1 MGGPK
6 ASFRFSAAS
15 ESSSGAGAGAGGGD
29 AALSAAD
36 MIKVDR
42 QVFGFPVALEM
53 FRSIALSL
61 FDKGIRSLQV
71 RAACSSHTRL
81 CRCGPRSR
89 RAALCARAALT

>member
-1 MGGPK
+1 
-6 ASFRFSAAS
+6 
-15 ESSSGAGAGAGGGD
+15 
-29 AALSAAD
+29 
-36 MIKVDR
+36 
-42 QVFGFPVALEM
+42 M